1 MPNQELD
8 IVGIQKDIGFI
19 KDSIKRIE
27 KNQDDGFKDLK
38 SKQENFVKEVKETY
52 TRKDE
57 FALVRTIVYGMVGT
71 ILTLVLTAL
80 VYLVVK
86 L

>member
-1 MPNQELD
+1 M
-8 IVGIQKDIGFI
+8 QKDIGYI
-19 KDSIKRIE
+19 KETMKRIE
-27 KNQDDGFKDLK
+27 STQKEEFKLIK
-38 SKQENFVKEVKETY
+38 AQQSKFVEEVKDTY

-57 FALVRTIVYGMVGT
+57 FALVRTVVYGMVGT

>member
-1 MPNQELD
+1 MDQHEESASL
-8 IVGIQKDIGFI
+8 VGIQKDIGYI
-19 KDSIKRIE
+19 KEAMARME
-27 KNQDDGFKDLK
+27 TNQN
-38 SKQENFVKEVKETY
+38 NFMQEVKSTY

>member
-1 MPNQELD
+1 MDQHEESASL
-8 IVGIQKDIGFI
+8 VGIQKDIGYI
-19 KDSIKRIE
+19 KEAMARME
-27 KNQDDGFKDLK
+27 TNQN
-38 SKQENFVKEVKETY
+38 NFMQEVKNTY